1 VSGWQP
7 PRHCT
12 VIGAAHRRKGVVCQ
26 DASRVATLRGRQG
39 ASLQVLLVA
48 DGHGGRRY
56 SRSDVGSR
64 LACDQAL
71 AAVAAALEHTPLDD
85 RSAWLALLC
94 QGLPITIQ
102 ERWGDAVQAH
112 WQQQPAETPFD
123 LSLYGTTLGVLL
135 LAPDWWGCTGLG
147 DWDLAQVGAAGPAL
161 VSEEVLPASAGEA
174 TASLCQPDA
183 ARLWPS
189 RARLE
194 PLPAA
199 GPPFSLV
206 LSTDGVRKSCAT
218 DADFLELCSQIAAVQ
233 NAEELGQGLA
243 DITTRGSG
251 DDLSV
256 AIGHWAGPGS
266 GSQTAPGAP
275 TAQVA
280 PVAQAPPTAQA
291 PRAARTA
298 VRPSAPPQAGV
309 HPALWIGLGLAL
321 AAAAW
326 MHGPPL
332 ARQATSA
339 WTTARNTAQIRHQAE
354 QLCRSPAWITPTL
367 NQRRAQFEQL
377 ASGRLEQSRSIAAAG
392 RDPLGALIAW
402 SQPPHR
408 NTPGPTPTDSEATD
422 PRATDPRATDPR
434 PIVAPPG
441 SCPALQTALEQQWAQ
456 LPPHPTGSSLPK
468 QPKPDKV
475 PEPQR

>member
-1 VSGWQP
+1 MSGWQP

-26 DASRVATLRGRQG
+26 DASRVATLRGREG

-48 DGHGGRRY
+48 DGHGGRHY

-85 RSAWLALLC
+85 RSAWLALLR
-94 QGLPITIQ
+94 QGLPVTIQ

-123 LSLYGTTLGVLL
+123 VSLYGTTLGVLL

-147 DWDLAQVGAAGPAL
+147 DWDLAQVGAGGPAL

-183 ARLWPS
+183 ASLWPS

-199 GPPFSLV
+199 GPPLSLV

-280 PVAQAPPTAQA
+280 PVAQAPP
-291 PRAARTA
+291 TA

-402 SQPPHR
+402 SQPPR
-408 NTPGPTPTDSEATD
+408 NPGPSRKAP
-422 PRATDPRATDPR
+422 
-434 PIVAPPG
+434 VAPPG
-441 SCPALQTALEQQWAQ
+441 SCPALQKALEQQWGEHQPEQQQPARPSGAATPSTNPQ
-456 LPPHPTGSSLPK
+456 ETVRRLQETGRNPSP
-468 QPKPDKV
+468 
-475 PEPQR
+475 

>member
-1 VSGWQP
+1 MSGWQP

-48 DGHGGRRY
+48 DGHGGRHY

-147 DWDLAQVGAAGPAL
+147 DWDLAQVGAGGPAL

-183 ARLWPS
+183 ASLWPS

-266 GSQTAPGAP
+266 QTGQ
-275 TAQVA
+275 TGQTGQTVE
-280 PVAQAPPTAQA
+280 
-291 PRAARTA
+291 RA
-298 VRPSAPPQAGV
+298 SAPPRAGV
-309 HPALWIGLGLAL
+309 HPLLWIGLGLAL

-326 MHGPPL
+326 VHGAPL
-332 ARQATSA
+332 VRRAAA
-339 WTTARNTAQIRHQAE
+339 ARNAEQIKRQAE
-354 QLCRSPAWITPTL
+354 QLCRSPAWISPIL
-367 NQRRAQFEQL
+367 NQRRSQFEQL
-377 ASGRLEQSRSIAAAG
+377 ASGRQERSQGIAAAG

-402 SQPPHR
+402 SQPPR
-408 NTPGPTPTDSEATD
+408 NPGPSRKAP
-422 PRATDPRATDPR
+422 
-434 PIVAPPG
+434 VAPPG
-441 SCPALQTALEQQWAQ
+441 SCPALQKALEQQWGEHQPEQQQPARPSGAATPSTNPQ
-456 LPPHPTGSSLPK
+456 ETVRRLQETGGNPSP
-468 QPKPDKV
+468 
-475 PEPQR
+475 